1 MIPNLTFT
9 DALNEFCEKANS
21 NKCLKQN
28 KISSYEICLKLL
40 DMANGG
46 NTIQWIKNAI
56 SQSKDYDICI
66 DYVEQAYNNF
76 LNLNPTVFTTTKK
89 RSDVKSALMHFAT
102 FILSYFNAGAA
113 LLWGNLI
120 KKHELAQL
128 VAQTAIFPSKSVVD
142 DVINGKIGRKE
153 NLLKNRPTQTPDD
166 NPNASWDYMS
176 SIRNCSQKRQTI
188 NGIYQDDNTRA
199 NQAIKHAILHTL
211 NWKKKSKINYF
222 SGFEACHIYDSV
234 KDPNYYT
241 SVMNIVLV
249 PRAFA
254 GLTDYYPY
262 VKYVL
267 KYRVYDLFGFYVG
280 STPPKQPKNYQKIK
294 WR

>member
-9 DALNEFCEKANS
+9 DALKEFCEKANS

-76 LNLNPTVFTTTKK
+76 LNSNPTVFPEEE
-89 RSDVKSALMHFAT
+89 SDVKSALKYFAT
-102 FILSYFNAGAA
+102 FILSYFNASAA

-120 KKHELAQL
+120 KSHELAQL
-128 VAQTAIFPSKSVVD
+128 VAQTAIFPSERVVK

-153 NLLKNRPTQTPDD
+153 NLQKNRPNQNPND
-166 NPNASWDYMS
+166 NPNASWDHMS
-176 SIRNCSQKRQTI
+176 SIRCCSQKGQTI

-262 VKYVL
+262 VKDVL